1 MPTLYELTG
10 SFTQVQQLIEEG
22 ADLTDTLESIEMV
35 IEDKLEGYGKVI
47 RNLEGDIAS
56 YKAEEKRLAD
66 RRKTIENGLKRIK
79 DSAYENLK
87 NTGKKSVDA
96 GTFKFSIAKN
106 PAAVKVLDES
116 LIPIDFFVTPEPSLD
131 NKALKDALKNG
142 VEVTGAALVQG
153 ESLQIK

>member
-106 PAAVKVLDES
+106 PAAVQVVDES
-116 LIPIDFFVTPEPSLD
+116 LIPKDFFVTPSPQLD
-131 NKALKDALKNG
+131 KTALKEALKTG
-142 VEVTGAALVQG
+142 VEVTGASLVQG
-153 ESLQIK
+153 ESLRIK